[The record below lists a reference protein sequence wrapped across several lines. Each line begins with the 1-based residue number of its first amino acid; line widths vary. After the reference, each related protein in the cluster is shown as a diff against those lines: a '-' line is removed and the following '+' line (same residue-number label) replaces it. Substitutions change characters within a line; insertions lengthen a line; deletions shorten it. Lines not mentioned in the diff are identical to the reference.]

1 MARNPKNKFPADRS
15 GTKYAEFRNTR
26 RIPAGKVKATASK
39 PAPADTPPAATENN
53 AGS

>member
-26 RIPAGKVKATASK
+26 RIPAGKAKASASK
-39 PAPADTPPAATENN
+39 PASVETTPPATENQ
-53 AGS
+53 ASS